1 MTFASLG
8 LFLPKSFLG
17 FFLTGSTQQLKNL
30 REPPFCFQR
39 ADEVVQLRRNLVTEK
54 NILPMQAD
62 EYICS
67 LSSKDR
73 VGGEIYYKDHSI
85 YSAKK
90 FTNGEVGVE
99 RLCHNRKVVED
110 APELQFNYSMEQP
123 GNHYVPQWA
132 KSEEPIGSSLV
143 ALSSASN
150 TQHRN
155 ISRLSAKKKESTF
168 DFLSN
173 RGLNVDDLQNLIV
186 GGHYLVVPN
195 LTEEASDY
203 LDCSVT
209 DLCGAMGVFRGA
221 GGVGFTGGVNFSK
234 FNGINGIIPAFGPRQ
249 LASLEENRVP
259 KHDTDGLPIGFYKTD
274 ESAKM
279 GVLLHILMNVGV
291 VGKQPWT
298 SKFFTQKSSPG
309 FLLLVPTTVSQS
321 TCAAVA
327 FIYTDTAEEDQT
339 TTKCSFIDD
348 NGNGHHPFSIQ

>member
-1 MTFASLG
+1 M
-8 LFLPKSFLG
+8 
-17 FFLTGSTQQLKNL
+17 
-30 REPPFCFQR
+30 
-39 ADEVVQLRRNLVTEK
+39 
-54 NILPMQAD
+54 
-62 EYICS
+62 
-67 LSSKDR
+67 
-73 VGGEIYYKDHSI
+73 
-85 YSAKK
+85 
-90 FTNGEVGVE
+90 
-99 RLCHNRKVVED
+99 
-110 APELQFNYSMEQP
+110 
-123 GNHYVPQWA
+123 
-132 KSEEPIGSSLV
+132 
-143 ALSSASN
+143 
-150 TQHRN
+150 
-155 ISRLSAKKKESTF
+155 
-168 DFLSN
+168 
-173 RGLNVDDLQNLIV
+173 IV